1 MNGMPPLAAPARTA
15 RTLGVITIG
24 QTPRTDLTPELADLL
39 PGVCIAERGALDG
52 LSTSEIA
59 ELAPVPGDHV
69 MTTRLRD
76 GTAAVIGQ
84 EALMRRV
91 QSAILDLEG
100 EADVLLLACT
110 GTFPEFVHDKPLIEP
125 DHVLAHVLAAVAS
138 RSRRVGIICPLA
150 EQEEDAKAKYRAL
163 LPETV
168 ALSTAA
174 ATPYSTDVAP
184 LSVAAEQ
191 LRADGAEIIVLDCIG
206 YTARM
211 RSEVIKAS
219 GLQVLLARS
228 VAARVA
234 AELLG

>member
-1 MNGMPPLAAPARTA
+1 MNDMPPPAALARTA

-39 PGVCIAERGALDG
+39 PGVRIAERGALDG
-52 LSTSEIA
+52 LSASEIA

-76 GTAAVIGQ
+76 GTAAVVGQ
-84 EALMRRV
+84 EALVRRV
-91 QSAILDLEG
+91 QAAILDLQG
-100 EADVLLLACT
+100 ETDVLLLACT
-110 GTFPEFVHDKPLIEP
+110 GTFPEFIHIKPLIEP
-125 DHVLAHVLAAVAS
+125 DHVLAHVVAAVAS
-138 RSRRVGIICPLA
+138 RSPHVGIICPLA
-150 EQEEDAKAKYRAL
+150 EQQEDAKAKYRAL
-163 LPETV
+163 LPRTV

-174 ATPYSTDVAP
+174 ATPYSTDLAS
-184 LSVAAEQ
+184 LGAAAEQ

-211 RSEVIKAS
+211 RSEVIEAS
-219 GLQVLLARS
+219 GLPVLLARS
-228 VAARVA
+228 VAARIA

>member
-1 MNGMPPLAAPARTA
+1 MSDLPRPSAMARTP

-39 PGVCIAERGALDG
+39 PGVGIVERGALDG
-52 LSTSEIA
+52 LSASEIA
-59 ELAPVPGDHV
+59 ELATVPGDHV

-76 GTAAVIGQ
+76 GTAAVVGQ
-84 EALMRRV
+84 EPLVRRV
-91 QSAILDLEG
+91 QSAILDLQG

-110 GTFPEFVHDKPLIEP
+110 GTFPEFIHHKPLIEP
-125 DHVLAHVLAAVAS
+125 DHVLAHVLAAVAA

-163 LPETV
+163 LPGTV

-174 ATPYSTDVAP
+174 ATPYSTDLAP
-184 LSVAAEQ
+184 ISAAAKQ
-191 LRADGAEIIVLDCIG
+191 LKNDGAEIIVLDCIG
-206 YTARM
+206 YSAQM
-211 RSEVIKAS
+211 RSEVIEAT
-219 GLQVLLARS
+219 GLPVLLARS
-228 VAARVA
+228 VAARIA

>member
-1 MNGMPPLAAPARTA
+1 MSDWLPRSATGRTA

-52 LSTSEIA
+52 LSTSEIR
-59 ELAPVPGDHV
+59 EFAPVPGDHV
-69 MTTRLRD
+69 VTTRLRD
-76 GTAAVIGQ
+76 GRAAVVGQ
-84 EALMRRV
+84 ETLVGRIQA
-91 QSAILDLEG
+91 AILDLQDEV
-100 EADVLLLACT
+100 EVLLLACT
-110 GTFPEFVHDKPLIEP
+110 GTFPEFLHVKPLIEP
-125 DHVLAHVLAAVAS
+125 DRILAHVLATVAS
-138 RSRRVGIICPLA
+138 RTRSVGIICPLA

-163 LPETV
+163 LPGTV
-168 ALSTAA
+168 AFSTAA
-174 ATPYSTDVAP
+174 ATPYSTNLAS
-184 LSVAAEQ
+184 LGVAAKQ

-211 RSEVIKAS
+211 RSLVIEAS
-219 GLQVLLARS
+219 GLPVLLARS

>member
-1 MNGMPPLAAPARTA
+1 MNDVPPPAAPARTA

-52 LSTSEIA
+52 LSASEIA
-59 ELAPVPGDHV
+59 ELAPVSGDHV

-76 GTAAVIGQ
+76 GTAAVVGQ
-84 EALMRRV
+84 EALVRRV
-91 QSAILDLEG
+91 QVAILDLQG
-100 EADVLLLACT
+100 EVDVLLLACT
-110 GTFPEFVHDKPLIEP
+110 GTFPEFIHHKPLIEP

-138 RSRRVGIICPLA
+138 PTRCVGIICPLA

-163 LPETV
+163 LPGTV

-174 ATPYSTDVAP
+174 ATPYSTDVAS
-184 LSVAAEQ
+184 LGVAAKQ

-211 RSEVIKAS
+211 RSLVVEAS
-219 GLQVLLARS
+219 GLPVLLARS
-228 VAARVA
+228 VAARIA